1 MDLLRQ
7 RGAEV
12 AGGSRYTFLGDTG
25 EVEASWTHAELDMS
39 ARRIAVA
46 LAGVEPGARA
56 VLLYPPG
63 LDYVAGFFG
72 CLYAGLVA
80 VPAYPPDPSRLERTL
95 PRLRAI
101 IEDSRASVV
110 LTTSFILSMKEFLTE
125 QAPEL
130 NGLFWAATDALDP
143 GGEDGWRPPVARPD
157 TLAFLQY
164 TSGSTGTPKGVML
177 THGNL
182 LHNLGA
188 IHRSFRAS
196 ADSVGVIWLPPYH
209 DMGLIG
215 GILEPLHGG
224 FPVALMSPLTFLRR
238 PLVWLEAISQYQG
251 TISGGPNFA
260 FDLCARRISEE
271 DRARLD
277 LSSWDVA
284 FCGAEPIRT
293 ETLERF
299 TRAFGPQGFRAPSLY
314 PCYGLAE
321 GTLIATGVVQGAG
334 ASALTL
340 EPEALARSRAVR
352 VEPGTPGARELV
364 GCGRSVP
371 DQSLI
376 IVDPEARAPRADGE
390 VGEIWLRGPSIA
402 QGYWQRPEPTEE
414 AFQARLAGTGEGPF
428 LRTGDLGF
436 VVDGELYVTGRRKDL
451 IILRGRNHYP
461 QDLELTAERAH
472 PAIRPGSGAA
482 FSVDVAGEE
491 RLVQVHEVSLRDG
504 VDLAPVLAA
513 VRQALSEEHELQ
525 PHAVLLV
532 EPGSVPKTSSGK
544 IQRRACRESFL
555 DGSLRVVT
563 QWKEGGVLDARADV
577 HEDAAPGST
586 VESMGAWLRSQVAA
600 RLRVRPEEVSTT
612 EPITRLGLDSLA
624 AVELSHDI
632 EKGLGVVLPMEALLR
647 GPTVA
652 ELAGRVL
659 AHRAGSAALA
669 PLALAPRNREEMP
682 ALSFAQ
688 QRLWFLDALVR
699 GSPAYH
705 IPVAV
710 RLVGALDVPALQYA
724 LDVLVR
730 RHETLRT
737 TFVSRDGVPAQR
749 IHADLPVTLAR
760 VDVSGREDR
769 AEETARLAR
778 EEAVRSF
785 DLEKGPL
792 MRALLVKEGEGEHVL
807 VVVMH
812 HIVSDGW
819 SMGVMVREVG
829 RAYEAKV
836 KGAEGKE
843 DALEVQYADWAAWQ
857 REWLEGG
864 ALEEQLGWWR
874 ERLAGAPAALELP
887 TDKPRPVNPTFR
899 AHTVDA
905 SLSRPLSD
913 AVKELARKEGVTPF
927 MVLLAAWQVVLARHA
942 GQDDV
947 SVGTPIAGRQRAETE
962 GLIGFFVN
970 TLVLRT
976 RVEGGGS
983 FRELLGQVRE
993 TTLGAYA
1000 HQDVPFEKLV
1010 EALQPARDLSRHPLF
1025 QVMLA
1030 FQQDSLPELKL
1041 PGLALRA
1048 VPLDSGA
1055 VKFDLSLNLSETAEG
1070 FTGTLISA
1078 ADLFHRASTERM
1090 VRHWHT
1096 LLEAA
1101 TVQPGTRVDALPLLD
1116 DEARR
1121 SVLEAWPDE
1130 RLEAGDDS
1138 CLHAL
1143 FEAQAARVPDA
1154 VAVVGGG
1161 QSLTYLA
1168 LDAGANQ
1175 LAGALRAMGVGPDT
1189 RVGLCVDRRAD
1200 AMRGLLGILKAGGAY
1215 VPLDPANPGER
1226 LRLML
1231 DEAQVDVVV
1240 TLRELASRFDGH
1252 PGRIVLLD
1260 GGDAPF
1266 AAFPA
1271 EAPPARGAV
1280 PSNLAYVIFT
1290 SGSTGR
1296 PRSVGIEHRQIVRY
1310 VRGLVRRLGL
1320 TPGASFASVSTLAA
1334 DLGHTALFP
1343 TLAQG
1348 GTLHL
1353 VDTETASDPAALGA
1367 YFTRHG
1373 VEGLKIVPSHLRAL
1387 LASESPER
1395 LLPRRWLVLGGE
1407 SSDWALVDQVRS
1419 RVPGC
1424 AVFNHY
1430 GPTETTVGVLTLPA
1444 SALALED
1451 RPVVVPLGRPLPEVR
1466 AYVLDAGLRPVPPGV
1481 AGGLYIAGG
1490 TVGRGYLGRPELTAE
1505 RFIPSPF
1512 AKAPGERMYRTG
1524 DRARLGPDGAIVFLG
1539 REDDQLK
1546 VRGFRVEPGE
1556 VEAVLKQHPAI
1567 REAVVVV
1574 RDANGGERRLVAYAV
1589 PASGGQLAPD
1599 LLKTFL
1605 EERLPS
1611 YLVPSAV
1618 VVLETLPLT
1627 PNGKVDRRA
1636 LPEPAALARA
1646 EPAAPGTPYEALLA
1660 SVWSQVLGVSDVGPG
1675 DDFFERGGHSLLAT
1689 RAVSRIRSVFQV
1701 DLPLRALFETPKLG
1715 ALARRLEALS
1725 RTGADAV
1732 RPPVVS
1738 VPRDRPLPLSFAQQ
1752 RLWFLDRLEPGN
1764 ALYNVPAMLW
1774 LEGALDAEALERS
1787 LAEILQRHE
1796 VLRTTFHETPDGAF
1810 QRVAPAPARALTH
1823 VDLRDAGP
1831 DGRDARARAWAREEA
1846 SRPFDLVGGPPVRM
1860 SLLALEDDRH
1870 VLVLVLHHIVADGWS
1885 LGVLVRELGAL
1896 YGAFTRGAASGLP
1909 ELTVQYADHAVWQ
1922 RGWLQGEVREAQ
1934 LSWWREQLH
1943 DAPRVLDLPLA
1954 RHRPKVRTSQGA
1966 QATHVLPRA
1975 TAEAVRQL
1983 ALREGAT
1990 PFMVLMAAFQ
2000 ALLHR
2005 YTGRTDLLVGTDIAN
2020 RHHAETEALVGFF
2033 VNQVVLRTRPTPVLP
2048 FRALLGQ
2055 VREAA
2060 LGAYAHQDL
2069 PFEELVRDL
2078 NPERS
2083 LGASP
2088 LFQVK
2093 LIFQNARDA
2102 ELSLPGVSL
2111 RVESIDPGASKFDL
2125 TVAFSD
2131 TAEGLSGLW
2140 EYSTDLFDAA
2150 TVARMQEHLRTLLE
2164 GALARPDSALEA
2176 LPLLTKAERAQV
2188 LGAWNT
2194 ASLPFGGPSRVH
2206 RRFEAVVAARGG
2218 EPALRFEGQEVSYRE
2233 LEARS
2238 NVLARHLRAQG
2249 VGLETRVGICL
2260 ERSPELVVAMLATL
2274 KAGGAFVPL
2283 DPAYPSDRLN
2293 FMLQDSSVPVVV
2305 TRSELADELP
2315 ATGAHLVCLDEDAA
2329 RLGRL
2334 PATPL
2339 EDAGAAGHLAYVIY
2353 TSGSTGRPKGTLLT
2367 HGGLCNTAV
2376 AVGRAHGVHP
2386 DSRVLQFA
2394 SSSFDAGVCEVFST
2408 LLSGACLV
2416 LAPRD
2421 ALLPGPALERTLTEQ
2436 AITTVTLTPSV
2447 LAQQSPEGLATLRTV
2462 ISAGEA
2468 CPPEVVRR
2476 WSQGRRFINAYGP
2489 TEITVCAT
2497 LTDQPLS
2504 ADRVTIGGPLANV
2517 SVYVLSPA
2525 LEPVAPGVPGELYV
2539 GGAGVGRGYLGLPSL
2554 TAERFLPDPFAPEP
2568 GARMYRTGDRVRWLE
2583 SGALE
2588 FLGRSDTQVKVR
2600 GFRVELEEVEAVL
2613 GAQSGVQ
2620 AAAATVREEASGVRR
2635 LVGYVVPFEG
2645 AAPDEASLREGLR
2658 RRLPEHMVPSAFVV
2672 LDALPLSPNGK
2683 VDRSA
2688 LPELGGRL
2696 AREEAPFAEPS
2707 TPAERLLA
2715 SLWQQILRVERVGA
2729 DDNFFELGGDS
2740 IISLQVVAQARRA
2753 GLALT
2758 PKQLFEHQKLRDLAA
2773 AATLEAA
2780 PEATHAGPVSGTV
2793 PLTPI
2798 QRWFLEQN
2806 SPAPEHYNQAVL
2818 LSAREPLDAGLVE
2831 AALWALWRHH
2841 DALRLR
2847 FTRSC
2852 EGWSQQH
2859 GSPDEAVTFLVR
2871 EDLSGLPE
2879 AAREAR
2885 LEQVATRVQGS
2896 LELGSGPLMRA
2907 VLFTMGAGQPAR
2919 LLWVIHHLVVD
2930 GVSWRTL
2937 LEDFESAYLALRDG
2951 LAPAL
2956 PARTTSFK
2964 TWAERLE
2971 AHAAT
2976 DAVAAEGEVWAT
2988 QARVPVEPLPQ
2999 DGPGGE
3005 NTVASARTVAVEL
3018 DAQTTRLLLREAPTA
3033 WRARVDELLL
3043 AAVARALGQV
3053 LRVGRVRVTLEGH
3066 GRDVALPGVDV
3077 SRTVGWFTAAYPVV
3091 LDVAGHGSEGALL
3104 RAVRDSVRTVSGR
3117 GASYG
3122 LLRHLRADDLS
3133 RELGAWPAPPV
3144 AFNYLGQF
3152 DGLASGLTLLE
3163 PANGSTG
3170 LAKAPCAL
3178 RTEVLSV
3185 GARVLNE
3192 RLRLEWTYSE
3202 HLHQRATVEALAG
3215 ASLETVRALVAL
3227 RATPDALR
3235 YTPADFPLANL
3246 SADALERILPPGVA
3260 VDDVYP
3266 LSPLQ
3271 EGLLFHGILSPESGA
3286 YFEQVSCSFHAP
3298 LNVQAFHRAWQEAV
3312 ATEPVLRT
3320 AFRWEGLERPLQVVL
3335 ARAELPWREL
3345 DWRGLSPEEQEARL
3359 MALRAE
3365 DRARGLELTHAPLM
3379 RMSLIRVD
3387 ARVHHLVW
3395 SFHHLLMD
3403 GWSVG
3408 LLLRRIFSLY
3418 EAFGQGRSLPR
3429 GGGATFRDYI
3439 AWLQRQ
3445 DLGRA
3450 ERYWRDALA
3459 GLTQPT
3465 PLPEDRGAAHASDSR
3480 MLRRLSL
3487 SGAVTSALQEF
3498 ARQQQVT
3505 LNTLVQ
3511 AAWGLMLGRCAGLED
3526 VVFGA
3531 TVSGRPPEVEGVES
3545 TVGLLINSL
3554 PVRVRMPADA
3564 VLGPWLQAF
3573 QQRQAEQRQFEFSPL
3588 VQVQGWSGLSRG
3600 ASLFEALL
3608 VFENY
3613 PLDSAVWEWA
3623 RDLEVRGF
3631 VVSEWTNYPLTCVV
3645 VPGRELELKL
3655 LHDVGRFA
3663 PESAD
3668 AMLRHLATLLES
3680 FVSHAEARLDA
3691 LPMLSAAERQQVL
3704 AWGQPRAPAFEHA
3717 PNVHQ
3722 RFESWA
3728 AKTPDAVAVTY
3739 EGESLTYGE
3748 LNRRANQL
3756 AHHLRKQGVGP
3767 EVRVGLCVERSLEM
3781 LVGLL
3786 AILKAGGTYVPLDPS
3801 YPPERL
3807 AFLLED
3813 ADVPLLL
3820 TQARLV
3826 PTLPADRPVFRLD
3839 SDWDQVA
3846 RAPTHDLAPT
3856 ATPEHGCYVIYT
3868 SGSTGR
3874 PKGMQIDHARV
3885 TRLFTATAPWFSFGP
3900 DEVWTLFH
3908 SYAFDFSVWEIWGAL
3923 IHGARLVIVPY
3934 LVSRSP
3940 ESFRALVHDEGVT
3953 VLNQTPSAFLQFVQ
3967 ADAARA
3973 SGASSLRWIIFGG
3986 ETLEFSSLRAWF
3998 ERHGDARPKL
4008 VNMYG
4013 ITETTV
4019 HVTYRPLT
4027 AQDAAGAQPSS
4038 VGVPI
4043 PDLQVYV
4050 LDARGELA
4058 PAGVP
4063 GELFVGGEG
4072 PGRGYLKRPALTA
4085 ERFVPDPFSGRSG
4098 ARLYRTG
4105 DLGRWRSTGELEH
4118 LGRIDQQVKLRGFRI
4133 ELGEIEAAL
4142 RAQPSV
4148 RDAVVLVRTVSGD
4161 ARLVGYVTA
4170 REGARVDPWE
4180 LRRVLRDRLPDYMV
4194 PQAIVPLASFPLTSH
4209 GKLAREALPL
4219 PETVE
4224 AGESSSTDTAP
4235 RTPTEELLAG
4245 IWASVLG
4252 VARVGRDDDFFE
4264 LGGHSLLATQ
4274 VVSRLHTV
4282 FPVKVPLRELFEHPT
4297 VAMLG
4302 QWLDAALGARTGAE
4316 ALARIPP
4323 RSRSEGE
4330 PLPLSF
4336 AQQRLWFLDRL
4347 MPGSAAYNIQAALR
4361 LKGPL
4366 DVVALEQ
4373 AFTFA
4378 VQRHEALRT
4387 TFGSVDGRPFQRIAT
4402 DASFALRTVDVSGR
4416 EDRARETARVAEE
4429 EAQRPFDLE
4438 KGPLLRAL
4446 VVKEGEGEHVLV
4458 VVMHH
4463 IVSDGWSMGVMVRE
4477 VGRAYEAKV
4486 KGAEGRE
4493 EALEVQY
4500 ADWAAWQ
4507 REWLEG
4513 GALEEQL
4520 GWWRERLAGAPAAL
4534 ELPTDKPRPV
4544 VPSAA
4549 GASLDVRL
4557 PRPLSEAVKALA
4569 RKEGVTPFMVL
4580 LAAWQVVLSRHAG
4593 QDDVSVGTPI
4603 AGRQRAETEGL
4614 IGFFVNTL
4622 VLRTRVEGGGSFRE
4636 LLGQVRETTLGAYAH
4651 QDVPFEKLVEALQPA
4666 RDLSRHPLFQV
4677 LFTLQNTPVTPW
4689 AVPDLSA
4696 EPYALSRQASKFDLA
4711 LSLTDQEDGFAGSV
4725 EYSTDLYEE
4734 RTVRRWM
4741 ESYERVVKALVEKP
4755 EQRVGEV
4762 EWMGLEERR
4771 RVVEEWNRTE
4781 KAYGGKEQCGHEVF
4795 EAVVDATPE
4804 AEAVRTREGGVR
4816 YREVE
4821 ERANQLAHQ
4830 LRGLGVGPE
4839 VRVGLLVERSVEWV
4853 VGMMAVLKA
4862 GGAFVPVD
4870 VTLPALR
4877 VGELLEESGVAL
4889 VLTSQRH
4896 AALIPNPHTPVVLMD
4911 TDAVQLAKQS
4921 KTRPTKTVSPQSLAY
4936 VLYTSGSTGKPKGV
4950 MVRHGGLANMAHAV
4964 AEAHGVKP
4972 EDRVLQFASPGF
4984 DASVAE
4990 VFSTLAAGA
4999 SVCVAPR
5006 EALMPGGALEATVK
5020 ELGATVATLT
5030 PSVLGQVE
5038 DGGLEGL
5045 RTLISA
5051 GEAVSPGLVRK
5062 WSEGRRMLNGYG
5074 PTEVTV
5080 CASVA
5085 ASLKAERVTV
5095 GRPLGN
5101 VRLYVLDEAQ
5111 RPVGVG
5117 VVGELYVGGA
5127 GLARGY
5133 LGQPGLTAERFV
5145 PDGFSGEAG
5154 GRLYRTGDLVRWG
5167 EEGEVEYV
5175 GRRDGQ
5181 VKVRGMRL
5189 EVGEVE
5195 GVLGTHPGVKQVAVV
5210 ARKEAGGTKLWAY
5223 VVGEVEAGALR
5234 EWLRERVPEHMV
5246 PVAYG
5251 RLEALPLTASGKVDR
5266 AKLPALTAEATPR
5279 AQAFVPP
5286 TTELERS
5293 LTALWQ
5299 EVLGVE
5305 RVGLEDRFFDLGGN
5319 SLTLV
5324 QLHSRMR
5331 GLLKVEVP
5339 LAELF
5344 QYSSIAALVA
5354 RVRDRSEPADA
5365 PDEAATVEEF
5375 AQRRARAGQRRRV
5388 RQQLEVMTQEDADE

>member
-1 MDLLRQ
+1 MELLRH
-7 RGAEV
+7 RGAD
-12 AGGSRYTFLGDTG
+12 AAHASRYTFLGETG
-25 EVEASWTHAELDMS
+25 ELEASWTHAELDLY
-39 ARRIAVA
+39 ARRIAGA

-63 LDYVAGFFG
+63 LDYIAGFFG

-101 IEDSRASVV
+101 IEDSRATVV
-110 LTTSFILSMKEFLTE
+110 LTTSFILSMKEFLTD

-130 NGLFWAATDALDP
+130 NGLHWAATDALEP
-143 GGEDGWRPPVARPD
+143 GAEDGWRPPVARPD

-164 TSGSTGTPKGVML
+164 TSGSTGMPKGVML

-182 LHNLGA
+182 LHNLDA

-215 GILEPLHGG
+215 GILEPLNGG
-224 FPVALMSPLTFLRR
+224 FPVTLMSPLTFLRR
-238 PLVWLEAISQYQG
+238 PLVWLEAISQYKG

-277 LSSWDVA
+277 LSSWEVA

-299 TRAFGPQGFRAPSLY
+299 NRTFGPQGFRAPSLY

-321 GTLIATGVVQGAG
+321 GTLIATGVTQGAG

-340 EPEALARSRAVR
+340 EAEALARSRAVR
-352 VEPGTPGARELV
+352 VEPGTPGSRELV
-364 GCGRSVP
+364 GCGRSMA
-371 DQSLI
+371 DQSML
-376 IVDPEARAPRADGE
+376 IVDPEARTPRADGE

-402 QGYWQRPEPTEE
+402 QGYWQRPEQTEE

-504 VDLAPVLAA
+504 VDLGPVLAA

-525 PHAVLLV
+525 PHALLLV

-563 QWKEGGVLDARADV
+563 QWKEGGALEAHADV
-577 HEDAAPGST
+577 QEDAAPGDT
-586 VESMGAWLRSQVAA
+586 AESMGAWLRSRVAA
-600 RLRVRPEEVSTT
+600 RLRVRPDEVSST

-632 EKGLGVVLPMEALLR
+632 EKGLGIILPMEALLQ
-647 GPTVA
+647 GPTIA

-659 AHRAGSAALA
+659 AHRAGSNRLA
-669 PLALAPRNREEMP
+669 PPALKPRTREELP

-710 RLVGALDVPALQYA
+710 RLVGPLDVPALQHA

-749 IHADLPVTLAR
+749 IHPDLPVTLEP

-769 AEETARLAR
+769 AQETARLAR
-778 EEAVRSF
+778 VEAARSF
-785 DLEKGPL
+785 DLETGPL

-829 RAYEAKV
+829 KAYEAKV
-836 KGAEGKE
+836 KGEEWREA
-843 DALEVQYADWAAWQ
+843 ALDVQYADWAAWQ

-864 ALEEQLGWWR
+864 ALEEQLGWWKQQ
-874 ERLAGAPAALELP
+874 LAGAPAALELP

-899 AHTVDA
+899 AHNVDA
-905 SLSRPLSD
+905 SLSRSLSE
-913 AVKELARKEGVTPF
+913 AVKGLARQEGVTPF
-927 MVLLAAWQVVLARHA
+927 MVLLAAWQLVLAKHA

-976 RVEGGGS
+976 RVESGAS
-983 FRELLGQVRE
+983 FRELLAQVRE

-1010 EALQPARDLSRHPLF
+1010 EALQPARDLARHPLF

-1070 FTGTLISA
+1070 FTGTLISS

-1101 TVQPGTRVDALPLLD
+1101 TVQPGLRVDALPLLD
-1116 DEARR
+1116 EEARR
-1121 SVLEAWPDE
+1121 SVLEAWPEE
-1130 RLEAGDDS
+1130 RLEAGDDT

-1143 FEAQAARVPDA
+1143 FEAQAARVPDD
-1154 VAVVGGG
+1154 VAVMGGG
-1161 QSLTYLA
+1161 QSLTYRA

-1175 LAGALRAMGVGPDT
+1175 LAGALRAMGVGPDA

-1231 DEAQVDVVV
+1231 DEARVDVVV
-1240 TLRELASRFDGH
+1240 TIRELASRFDGH
-1252 PGRIVLLD
+1252 PGRLVLLD
-1260 GGDAPF
+1260 DGEAPF
-1266 AAFPA
+1266 ASFPSD
-1271 EAPPARGAV
+1271 APPVRGAV

-1296 PRSVGIEHRQIVRY
+1296 PRSVGIEHRHIVRY
-1310 VRGLVRRLGL
+1310 VRGLVRRLDL
-1320 TPGASFASVSTLAA
+1320 AQGASFASVSTLAA

-1367 YFTRHG
+1367 YFARHG

-1419 RVPGC
+1419 LVPGC

-1444 SALALED
+1444 SAQARED

-1490 TVGRGYLGRPELTAE
+1490 TVGRGYLGRPELTAD

-1512 AKAPGERMYRTG
+1512 AKTPGERMYRTG

-1567 REAVVVV
+1567 AEAVVVA
-1574 RDANGGERRLVAYAV
+1574 RDAGGGERRLVAYAV
-1589 PASGGQLAPD
+1589 PATGGQLGPD

-1627 PNGKVDRRA
+1627 ANGKVERRA
-1636 LPEPAALARA
+1636 LPEPAGFARA
-1646 EPAAPGTPYEALLA
+1646 EPSAPGTPYEALLA
-1660 SVWSQVLGVSDVGPG
+1660 SVWAQVLGVSDVGPD

-1732 RPPVVS
+1732 RPPVVP

-1752 RLWFLDRLEPGN
+1752 RLWFLDRMEPGN

-1787 LAEILQRHE
+1787 LAEILLRHE
-1796 VLRTTFHETPDGAF
+1796 VLRTTFHETPDGAV
-1810 QRVAPAPARALTH
+1810 QRVAAAPARALTH
-1823 VDLRDAGP
+1823 VDLRDVAP
-1831 DGRDARARAWAREEA
+1831 DALEARAREWAREDA
-1846 SRPFDLVGGPPVRM
+1846 SRPFDLVTGPPVRM
-1860 SLLALEDDRH
+1860 ALLTLRDDRH
-1870 VLVLVLHHIVADGWS
+1870 VLVLVMHHIVADGWS

-1896 YGAFTRGAASGLP
+1896 YGAFTRGTASGLP
-1909 ELTVQYADHAVWQ
+1909 ALAVQYADHAVWQ
-1922 RGWLQGEVREAQ
+1922 RGWLQGAVRDAQ
-1934 LSWWREQLH
+1934 LSWWREQLQ

-1966 QATHVLPRA
+1966 QAMHVLPRA
-1975 TAEAVRQL
+1975 TAESVRQL

-1990 PFMVLMAAFQ
+1990 PFMVMMAAFQ

-2083 LGASP
+2083 LSASP

-2102 ELSLPGVSL
+2102 ELALPGLSL

-2140 EYSTDLFDAA
+2140 EYSTDLFDAV

-2164 GALARPDSALEA
+2164 GALSRPDGALET
-2176 LPLLTKAERAQV
+2176 LPLLTEAERAHV
-2188 LGAWNT
+2188 LGTWNAAT
-2194 ASLPFGGPSRVH
+2194 LPIGEPLRVH
-2206 RRFEAVVAARGG
+2206 RRFEAAVEAFGDR
-2218 EPALRFEGQEVSYRE
+2218 PALRFEGQELSYRE

-2238 NVLARHLRAQG
+2238 NALARHLRAQG

-2283 DPAYPSDRLN
+2283 DPAYPSARLT
-2293 FMLQDSSVPVVV
+2293 FMLQDSAVPVVV

-2329 RLGRL
+2329 RLERL
-2334 PATPL
+2334 PGTPL
-2339 EDAGAAGHLAYVIY
+2339 EDAGAPGHLAYVIY

-2416 LAPRD
+2416 LAPKD

-2447 LAQQSPEGLATLRTV
+2447 LAQQSPEGLTRLETI

-2476 WSQGRRFINAYGP
+2476 WSPGRRFINAYGP

-2517 SVYVLSPA
+2517 RVYVLSPA
-2525 LEPVAPGVPGELYV
+2525 LLPVPPGVPGELYV
-2539 GGAGVGRGYLGLPSL
+2539 GGAGVGRGYLGHPSL
-2554 TAERFLPDPFAPEP
+2554 TAERFIPDPFSPEP

-2583 SGALE
+2583 VGALE
-2588 FLGRSDTQVKVR
+2588 FLGRSDSQVKVR
-2600 GFRVELEEVEAVL
+2600 GFRIELEEVEAVL
-2613 GAQSGVQ
+2613 GAQPGVQ

-2658 RRLPEHMVPSAFVV
+2658 RRLPEHMVPAAFVV

-2683 VDRSA
+2683 VDRNA
-2688 LPELGGRL
+2688 LPALGGRP
-2696 AREEAPFAEPS
+2696 AREETPFVEPS
-2707 TPAERLLA
+2707 TPAELLLA

-2753 GLALT
+2753 GLAIT

-2773 AATLEAA
+2773 AATLD
-2780 PEATHAGPVSGTV
+2780 ATPAVADAGPVSGTV

-2798 QRWFLEQN
+2798 QRWFLEQG

-2818 LSAREPLDAGLVE
+2818 LGARESLDAGLVE
-2831 AALWALWRHH
+2831 AALRALWRHH

-2847 FTRSC
+2847 FTRAC
-2852 EGWSQQH
+2852 DGWSQQY
-2859 GSPDEAVTFLVR
+2859 GSPDEAVDFLVR

-2879 AAREAR
+2879 EAREAR

-2896 LELGSGPLMRA
+2896 LDLGSGPLMRA
-2907 VLFTMGAGQPAR
+2907 VLFTMGTGQPAR

-2937 LEDFESAYLALRDG
+2937 LEDFESAYLALRNG
-2951 LAPAL
+2951 QAPAL
-2956 PARTTSFK
+2956 PPRTTSFK

-2971 AHAAT
+2971 AYAAT
-2976 DAVAAEGEVWAT
+2976 DAVAAEADVWRA
-2988 QARVPVEPLPQ
+2988 QAHVPVEPLPL

-3005 NTVASARTVAVEL
+3005 NTVASARTVSVEL
-3018 DAQTTRLLLREAPTA
+3018 DAETTRLLLREAPTA

-3043 AAVARALGQV
+3043 SAVARSLGQV
-3053 LRVGRVRVTLEGH
+3053 LRVGRVRVTLEAH
-3066 GRDVALPGVDV
+3066 GRDVPLTGVDV
-3077 SRTVGWFTAAYPVV
+3077 SRTVGWFTAAYPVA
-3091 LDVAGHGSEGALL
+3091 LDVAGRGSEGDLL

-3122 LLRHLRADDLS
+3122 LLRHLCADDVS
-3133 RELGAWPAPPV
+3133 RDLGSQPAPPV

-3152 DGLASGLTLLE
+3152 DGLAAGLTLLE
-3163 PANGSTG
+3163 PASGSTG
-3170 LAKAPCAL
+3170 LSKAPGAL

-3185 GARVLNE
+3185 GARVLKE

-3202 HLHQRATVEALAG
+3202 HLHQRATIEALAG
-3215 ASLETVRALVAL
+3215 ASLESVRALVSL
-3227 RATPDALR
+3227 RTTPDALR
-3235 YTPADFPLANL
+3235 YTPADFPLAKL
-3246 SADALERILPPGVA
+3246 SADVLERILPPGEA
-3260 VDDVYP
+3260 VEDVYP

-3271 EGLLFHGILSPESGA
+3271 EGLLFHGILEPESGA

-3298 LNVQAFHRAWQEAV
+3298 LNAQAFHRAWQEAV

-3320 AFRWEGLERPLQVVL
+3320 AFRWEGLERPRQVVL

-3359 MALRAE
+3359 VQLRAE
-3365 DRARGLELTHAPLM
+3365 DRARGLDLTHAPLM
-3379 RMSLIRVD
+3379 RMSLIRTD

-3418 EAFGQGRSLPR
+3418 EAFGQGRALPR
-3429 GGGATFRDYI
+3429 SQGATFRDYI
-3439 AWLQRQ
+3439 AWLQHQ

-3459 GLTQPT
+3459 GFTQPT
-3465 PLPEDRGAAHASDSR
+3465 PLPEDRGAARANNSR
-3480 MLRRLSL
+3480 MLRQLSL

-3498 ARQQQVT
+3498 ARQQQLT

-3511 AAWGLMLGRCAGLED
+3511 AAWGLMLGRFAGLED

-3531 TVSGRPPEVEGVES
+3531 TVSGRPPEIEGVES

-3554 PVRVRMPADA
+3554 PVRVRMSGDA

-3588 VQVQGWSGLSRG
+3588 VEVQGWSGLSRG
-3600 ASLFEALL
+3600 ESLFEALL

-3631 VVSEWTNYPLTCVV
+3631 AVSEWTNYPLTCVV

-3655 LHDVGRFA
+3655 VHDVGRFE

-3668 AMLRHLATLLES
+3668 AMLRHVGMLLES

-3691 LPMLSAAERQQVL
+3691 LPLLSAPERQQVL
-3704 AWGQPRAPAFEHA
+3704 AWGQPRAPAFDRE

-3722 RFESWA
+3722 CFEAWA
-3728 AKTPDAVAVTY
+3728 ARTPDAVAVK
-3739 EGESLTYGE
+3739 GEQASLTYGE

-3767 EVRVGLCVERSLEM
+3767 DVRVGLCVERSLEM

-3786 AILKAGGTYVPLDPS
+3786 AILKAGAAYVPVDAKLPV
-3801 YPPERL
+3801 ERITWMLQAAGVRVLVTQAAL
-3807 AFLLED
+3807 ADELRPVAEVQVLLD
-3813 ADVPLLL
+3813 ADATVI
-3820 TQARLV
+3820 ARESETALGV
-3826 PTLPADRPVFRLD
+3826 TVPAD
-3839 SDWDQVA
+3839 A
-3846 RAPTHDLAPT
+3846 LA
-3856 ATPEHGCYVIYT
+3856 YVMFT

-3874 PKGMQIDHARV
+3874 PKGVSVPHRGI
-3885 TRLFTATAPWFSFGP
+3885 TRLVRGADFIHFGP
-3900 DEVWTLFH
+3900 EEVFLQLAPI
-3908 SYAFDFSVWEIWGAL
+3908 AFDASTLELWGAL
-3923 IHGARLVIVPY
+3923 LNGATLVLAPPKALSLEETGALLRREGITTLWLTAALFEQMVLHQGDALARVKQVLAGGDVLPVERVREHLRRMAPGAV
-3934 LVSRSP
+3934 LVNGYGP
-3940 ESFRALVHDEGVT
+3940 TENT
-3953 VLNQTPSAFLQFVQ
+3953 T
-3967 ADAARA
+3967 
-3973 SGASSLRWIIFGG
+3973 
-3986 ETLEFSSLRAWF
+3986 FSTTYTLRAGDTV
-3998 ERHGDARPKL
+3998 ERSVPIG
-4008 VNMYG
+4008 
-4013 ITETTV
+4013 
-4019 HVTYRPLT
+4019 RPLT
-4027 AQDAAGAQPSS
+4027 NSSAWVLNAGLRP
-4038 VGVPI
+4038 VP
-4043 PDLQVYV
+4043 
-4050 LDARGELA
+4050 
-4058 PAGVP
+4058 P
-4063 GELFVGGEG
+4063 GMPGTLYVGGDG
-4072 PGRGYLKRPALTA
+4072 LAWGYLQRADLTA
-4085 ERFVPDPFSGRSG
+4085 ERFIPHPFSSEPG
-4098 ARLYRTG
+4098 ARLYDTG
-4105 DLGRWRSTGELEH
+4105 DRVRWLRDGTLEFLGRT
-4118 LGRIDQQVKLRGFRI
+4118 DFQVKLRGFRV

-4142 RAQPSV
+4142 RAHPAV
-4148 RDAVVLVRTVSGD
+4148 RDAVVVVRTVAGD

-4170 REGARVDPWE
+4170 RDGAHVDPWE
-4180 LRRVLRDRLPDYMV
+4180 LRRMLRDRLPDYMV
-4194 PQAIVPLASFPLTSH
+4194 PQALVPLDAFPLTAH

-4219 PETVE
+4219 PETVGTE
-4224 AGESSSTDTAP
+4224 ESASADGAP
-4235 RTPTEELLAG
+4235 RTPTEQLLAD

-4264 LGGHSLLATQ
+4264 LGGHSLLATR
-4274 VVSRLHTV
+4274 VVSRLHAV
-4282 FPVKVPLRELFEHPT
+4282 FPLKVPLRELFEHPT
-4297 VAMLG
+4297 VASLG
-4302 QWLDAALGARTGAE
+4302 QWLDAALGAKSGSE
-4316 ALARIPP
+4316 AIARIS
-4323 RSRSEGE
+4323 SRARGEGE

-4336 AQQRLWFLDRL
+4336 AQQRLWFLDQL
-4347 MPGSAAYNIQAALR
+4347 TPGSAAYNIQAALR

-4366 DVVALEQ
+4366 EVNALEQ
-4373 AFTFA
+4373 AFTHV

-4387 TFGSVDGRPFQRIAT
+4387 TFGSVEGRPFQRIASDT
-4402 DASFALRTVDVSGR
+4402 SFALRRVDVSGIR
-4416 EDRARETARVAEE
+4416 DRARETARVATE

-4438 KGPLLRAL
+4438 AGPLMRAL
-4446 VVKEGEGEHVLV
+4446 LVKEGEGEHVLV
-4458 VVMHH
+4458 LVMHH

-4486 KGAEGRE
+4486 KGTTAQE
-4493 EALEVQY
+4493 EPLEVQY

-4520 GWWRERLAGAPAAL
+4520 GWWRQRLAGAPAAL

-4544 VPSAA
+4544 VPSSA
-4549 GASLDVRL
+4549 GASLDVHL
-4557 PRPLSEAVKALA
+4557 PRSLAGSVKALA
-4569 RKEGVTPFMVL
+4569 KQEGVTPFMVL
-4580 LAAWQVVLSRHAG
+4580 LAAWQVVLARHAG

-4603 AGRQRAETEGL
+4603 AGRQRVETEGL

-4622 VLRTRVEGGGSFRE
+4622 VLRTRVESGASFRE
-4636 LLGQVRETTLGAYAH
+4636 LLAQVRETTLGAYAH

-4666 RDLSRHPLFQV
+4666 RDLARHPLFQV

-4689 AVPDLSA
+4689 AVPGLSA
-4696 EPYALSRQASKFDLA
+4696 APYALARQASKFDLA
-4711 LSLTDQEDGFAGSV
+4711 LSLTEQEDGFAGSV

-4741 ESYERVVKALVEKP
+4741 EGFERMVRALVEKP
-4755 EQRVGEV
+4755 EQRVGDV
-4762 EWMGLEERR
+4762 EWMGAEERR
-4771 RVVEEWNRTE
+4771 RVVEEWNRTG
-4781 KAYGGKEQCGHEVF
+4781 KTYGPKDECGHEAF
-4795 EAVVDATPE
+4795 EAVVDARPE
-4804 AEAVRTREGGVR
+4804 AEAVRTEAGGVS
-4816 YREVE
+4816 YAEVE
-4821 ERANQLAHQ
+4821 AKANQLAHHLKGQ
-4830 LRGLGVGPE
+4830 GVSPE

-4853 VGMMAVLKA
+4853 VGMLAVLKA

-4870 VTLPALR
+4870 VTLPAMR

-4889 VLTSQRH
+4889 VLTSQRF
-4896 AALIPNPHTPVVLMD
+4896 AALVPNPHTPVVLMD
-4911 TDAVQLAKQS
+4911 ADAVQLAKHP
-4921 KTRPTKTVSPQSLAY
+4921 TARPTKNMSPESMAY
-4936 VLYTSGSTGKPKGV
+4936 VLFTSGSTGKPKGV

-4972 EDRVLQFASPGF
+4972 EDRVLQYASPGF

-4999 SVCVAPR
+4999 SLCLAPR

-5020 ELGATVATLT
+5020 SLGATVVTLT
-5030 PSVLGQVE
+5030 PSVLGQVQ
-5038 DGGLEGL
+5038 DGGLEGI

-5051 GEAVSPGLVRK
+5051 GEAVPAALVRK

-5085 ASLKAERVTV
+5085 TSLSPERVTV
-5095 GRPLGN
+5095 GKPLGN

-5133 LGQPGLTAERFV
+5133 LGQPALTAERFL

-5154 GRLYRTGDLVRWG
+5154 SRLYRTGDLVRWG
-5167 EEGEVEYV
+5167 EDGDVEYV

-5195 GVLGTHPGVKQVAVV
+5195 GVLATHPAVKQAAVV
-5210 ARKEAGGTKLWAY
+5210 AKKDATGTKLWAY
-5223 VVGEVEAGALR
+5223 VVGDVETAALR

-5246 PVAYG
+5246 PTAYG
-5251 RLEALPLTASGKVDR
+5251 TLEALPLTSSGKVDR
-5266 AKLPALTAEATPR
+5266 AKLPALSADAMRTR
-5279 AQAFVPP
+5279 AFVPP
-5286 TTELERS
+5286 TTELERN

-5319 SLTLV
+5319 SLLLV

-5344 QYSSIAALVA
+5344 QFSNIAALVA
-5354 RVRDRSEPADA
+5354 RVQERSEQMDA
-5365 PDEAATVEEF
+5365 PNEAAVEEEF
-5375 AQRRARAGQRRRV
+5375 AQRRARAGQRRKA
-5388 RQQLEVMTQEDADE
+5388 RQQVEVSTQEDADE

>member
-1 MDLLRQ
+1 MDLLRH
-7 RGAEV
+7 RSAD
-12 AGGSRYTFLGDTG
+12 AARASRYTFLGETG
-25 EVEASWTHAELDMS
+25 ELEASWTHAELDLY
-39 ARRIAVA
+39 ARRIAGA

-63 LDYVAGFFG
+63 LDYIAGFFG

-101 IEDSRASVV
+101 IEDSRATVV
-110 LTTSFILSMKEFLTE
+110 LTTSFILSMKEFLTD

-130 NGLFWAATDALDP
+130 NGLHWAATDALEP
-143 GGEDGWRPPVARPD
+143 GAEDGWRPPVARPD

-164 TSGSTGTPKGVML
+164 TSGSTGMPKGVML

-182 LHNLGA
+182 LHNLDA

-215 GILEPLHGG
+215 GILEPLNGG
-224 FPVALMSPLTFLRR
+224 FPVTLMSPLTFLRR
-238 PLVWLEAISQYQG
+238 PLVWLEAISQYKG

-271 DRARLD
+271 ERARLD
-277 LSSWDVA
+277 LSSWEVA

-299 TRAFGPQGFRAPSLY
+299 NRTFGPQGFRAPSLY

-321 GTLIATGVVQGAG
+321 GTLIATGVAQGAG

-340 EPEALARSRAVR
+340 EAEALARSRAVR
-352 VEPGTPGARELV
+352 VEPGTPGSRELV
-364 GCGRSVP
+364 GCGQSMP
-371 DQSLI
+371 DQSML
-376 IVDPEARAPRADGE
+376 IVDPEARTPRADGE

-402 QGYWQRPEPTEE
+402 QGYWQRPEQTEE
-414 AFQARLAGTGEGPF
+414 AFQARLASTGEGPF

-504 VDLAPVLAA
+504 GDLGPVLAA

-525 PHAVLLV
+525 PHALILV

-563 QWKEGGVLDARADV
+563 QWEEGSALEAHADV
-577 HEDAAPGST
+577 HEDAGPGNT
-586 VESMGAWLRSQVAA
+586 AESMGAWLRSRVAA
-600 RLRVRPEEVSTT
+600 RLRVRPDEVSAT

-632 EKGLGVVLPMEALLR
+632 EKGLGVILPMEALLQ
-647 GPTVA
+647 GPTIA

-659 AHRAGSAALA
+659 AHRAGSSRLTP
-669 PLALAPRNREEMP
+669 PLKPRNREELP

-710 RLVGALDVPALQYA
+710 RLVGPLHVPALQHA

-749 IHADLPVTLAR
+749 ILPDLPVTLDQ

-778 EEAVRSF
+778 VEAARSF
-785 DLEKGPL
+785 DLETGPL
-792 MRALLVKEGEGEHVL
+792 MRALLVKEAEGEHVL

-829 RAYEAKV
+829 KAYEAKV
-836 KGAEGKE
+836 KGVAAQEE
-843 DALEVQYADWAAWQ
+843 ALDVQYADWAAWQ

-864 ALEEQLGWWR
+864 ALEEQLGWWKQQ
-874 ERLAGAPAALELP
+874 LAGAPSALELP

-905 SLSRPLSD
+905 SLSRSLSE
-913 AVKELARKEGVTPF
+913 AVKGLAKQEGVTPF
-927 MVLLAAWQVVLARHA
+927 MVLLAAWQVVLAKHA

-970 TLVLRT
+970 TLVVRT
-976 RVEGGGS
+976 KVAGGAS

-1010 EALQPARDLSRHPLF
+1010 EALQPARDLARHPLF

-1101 TVQPGTRVDALPLLD
+1101 TVQPGLRVDALPLLD
-1116 DEARR
+1116 EEARR
-1121 SVLEAWPDE
+1121 AVLEAWPEE
-1130 RLEAGDDS
+1130 RLAAGNDT

-1161 QSLTYLA
+1161 QSLTYRA

-1175 LAGALRAMGVGPDT
+1175 LAGALRAMGVGPDA

-1231 DEAQVDVVV
+1231 DEARVDVVV
-1240 TLRELASRFDGH
+1240 TIRELASRFDGH
-1252 PGRIVLLD
+1252 PGRLVLLD
-1260 GGDAPF
+1260 DGAAPF
-1266 AAFPA
+1266 ASFPSD
-1271 EAPPARGAV
+1271 APPARGAV

-1310 VRGLVRRLGL
+1310 VRGLVRRLDL
-1320 TPGASFASVSTLAA
+1320 SPGASFASVSTLAA

-1367 YFTRHG
+1367 YFARHG

-1419 RVPGC
+1419 LVPGC

-1444 SALALED
+1444 SALARED

-1481 AGGLYIAGG
+1481 AGALYIAGG
-1490 TVGRGYLGRPELTAE
+1490 TVGRGYLGRPELTAD

-1512 AKAPGERMYRTG
+1512 AKTPGERMYRTG

-1567 REAVVVV
+1567 AEAVVVA
-1574 RDANGGERRLVAYAV
+1574 RDAGGGERRLVAYGV
-1589 PASGGQLAPD
+1589 PTTGGQLVPD

-1627 PNGKVDRRA
+1627 ANGKVDRRA
-1636 LPEPAALARA
+1636 LPEPAEFARA
-1646 EPAAPGTPYEALLA
+1646 EPSAPGTPYEALLA
-1660 SVWSQVLGVSDVGPG
+1660 SVWAQVLGVSDVGPG

-1732 RPPVVS
+1732 RPPVVP

-1752 RLWFLDRLEPGN
+1752 RLWFLDRMEPGN

-1774 LEGALDAEALERS
+1774 LDGALDAEALERS
-1787 LAEILQRHE
+1787 LAEILLRHE
-1796 VLRTTFHETPDGAF
+1796 VLRTTFHETPDGAV

-1823 VDLRDAGP
+1823 VNLHDVAPDALE
-1831 DGRDARARAWAREEA
+1831 ARALEWAREEA
-1846 SRPFDLVGGPPVRM
+1846 SRPFDLVAGPPVRM
-1860 SLLALEDDRH
+1860 SLLALRDDRH
-1870 VLVLVLHHIVADGWS
+1870 VLVLVMHHIVADGWS

-1896 YGAFTRGAASGLP
+1896 YGAFTRGTASGLP
-1909 ELTVQYADHAVWQ
+1909 ALAVQYADHAVWQ
-1922 RGWLQGEVREAQ
+1922 RGWLQGAVREAQ
-1934 LSWWREQLH
+1934 LSWWREQLQ

-1990 PFMVLMAAFQ
+1990 PFMVMMAGFQ

-2102 ELSLPGVSL
+2102 ELALPGLSL

-2131 TAEGLSGLW
+2131 TSEGLSGLW

-2164 GALARPDSALEA
+2164 GALSRPDGALET
-2176 LPLLTKAERAQV
+2176 LPLLTEAERAHV
-2188 LGAWNT
+2188 LGTWNAAT
-2194 ASLPFGGPSRVH
+2194 LPIGEPLRVH
-2206 RRFEAVVAARGG
+2206 RRFEAAVATFGDR
-2218 EPALRFEGQEVSYRE
+2218 PALRFEGQDVSYRE

-2238 NVLARHLRAQG
+2238 NALARHLRAQG

-2260 ERSPELVVAMLATL
+2260 ERSPELVIAMLATL

-2283 DPAYPSDRLN
+2283 DPAYPSARLT
-2293 FMLQDSSVPVVV
+2293 FMLQDSAVPVVV

-2329 RLGRL
+2329 RLERL
-2334 PATPL
+2334 PGTPL
-2339 EDAGAAGHLAYVIY
+2339 EDAGAPEHLAYVIY

-2408 LLSGACLV
+2408 LLAGACLV
-2416 LAPRD
+2416 LAPKD

-2447 LAQQSPEGLATLRTV
+2447 LAQQSPEGLTRLETI

-2476 WSQGRRFINAYGP
+2476 WSPGRRFINAYGP

-2517 SVYVLSPA
+2517 RVYVLSPA
-2525 LEPVAPGVPGELYV
+2525 LQPVPPGVPGELYV
-2539 GGAGVGRGYLGLPSL
+2539 GGAGVGRGYLGHPSL
-2554 TAERFLPDPFAPEP
+2554 TAERFMPDPFATEP
-2568 GARMYRTGDRVRWLE
+2568 GARMYRTGDRARWLE
-2583 SGALE
+2583 AGALE
-2588 FLGRSDTQVKVR
+2588 FLGRSDAQVKVR
-2600 GFRVELEEVEAVL
+2600 GFRIELEEVEAVL
-2613 GAQSGVQ
+2613 GAQAGVQ

-2645 AAPDEASLREGLR
+2645 AAVDEASLRDGLR

-2688 LPELGGRL
+2688 LPALGGRPT
-2696 AREEAPFAEPS
+2696 REEATFVEPS

-2753 GLALT
+2753 GLAIT

-2773 AATLEAA
+2773 AATLD
-2780 PEATHAGPVSGTV
+2780 ATPAVADAGPASGTV

-2798 QRWFLEQN
+2798 QRWFLEQG

-2818 LSAREPLDAGLVE
+2818 LAARESLDAGLVE
-2831 AALWALWRHH
+2831 AALRALWRHH

-2847 FTRSC
+2847 FTRAC
-2852 EGWSQQH
+2852 DGWSQQY
-2859 GSPDEAVTFLVR
+2859 GSPDEAVDFLVR

-2879 AAREAR
+2879 EAREAR

-2896 LELGSGPLMRA
+2896 LDLGSGPLMRA
-2907 VLFTMGAGQPAR
+2907 VLFTMGVGQPAR

-2951 LAPAL
+2951 QAPAL
-2956 PARTTSFK
+2956 PPRTTSFK

-2971 AHAAT
+2971 SYAAT
-2976 DAVAAEGEVWAT
+2976 DAVAAEAEVWAA
-2988 QARVPVEPLPQ
+2988 QARVPVEPLPL

-3018 DAQTTRLLLREAPTA
+3018 DAETTRLLLREAPTA

-3043 AAVARALGQV
+3043 SAVARALGQV

-3091 LDVAGHGSEGALL
+3091 LDVAGRGSEGDLL

-3122 LLRHLRADDLS
+3122 MLRHLRGDDVS
-3133 RELGAWPAPPV
+3133 RGLGVQPAPPV

-3152 DGLASGLTLLE
+3152 DGLAAGLTLLE
-3163 PANGSTG
+3163 PASGSTG
-3170 LAKAPCAL
+3170 LSKAPGAL

-3192 RLRLEWTYSE
+3192 RLRLEWTFSE

-3215 ASLETVRALVAL
+3215 ASLESVRSLVAL
-3227 RATPDALR
+3227 RSTPDALR

-3246 SADALERILPPGVA
+3246 SADILERILPPGEA
-3260 VDDVYP
+3260 VEDVYP

-3271 EGLLFHGILSPESGA
+3271 EGLLFHGILAPESGA

-3320 AFRWEGLERPLQVVL
+3320 AFRWEGLERPRQVVFS
-3335 ARAELPWREL
+3335 RAELPWREL

-3359 MALRAE
+3359 VALRAE

-3379 RMSLIRVD
+3379 RMSLIRTD

-3418 EAFGQGRSLPR
+3418 EAFGQGRALPR
-3429 GGGATFRDYI
+3429 SEGATFRDYI
-3439 AWLQRQ
+3439 AWLQHQ

-3465 PLPEDRGAAHASDSR
+3465 PLPEDRGAARASDSR

-3487 SGAVTSALQEF
+3487 SGSVTSALQEF

-3531 TVSGRPPEVEGVES
+3531 TVSGRPPEIEGVES

-3554 PVRVRMPADA
+3554 PVRVRMPGDA

-3573 QQRQAEQRQFEFSPL
+3573 QQRQAEQRQYEFSPL
-3588 VQVQGWSGLSRG
+3588 VEVQGWSGLSRG

-3623 RDLEVRGF
+3623 RNLEVRGF

-3668 AMLRHLATLLES
+3668 AMLRHLGTLLEA
-3680 FVSHAEARLDA
+3680 FVSHADARLDA
-3691 LPMLSAAERQQVL
+3691 LPMLSTMERQQVL
-3704 AWGQPRAPAFEHA
+3704 AWGQPKAPALDPA

-3722 RFESWA
+3722 RFEAWA

-3739 EGESLTYGE
+3739 EQASLTYGE

-3786 AILKAGGTYVPLDPS
+3786 AILKAGGAYVPLDPS
-3801 YPPERL
+3801 YPAERL

-3826 PTLPADRPVFRLD
+3826 PTLPASRPVFRLD
-3839 SDWDQVA
+3839 ADWDRVA
-3846 RAPTHDLAPT
+3846 GEPTQDPAPS
-3856 ATPEHGCYVIYT
+3856 ATPENGCYVIYT
-3868 SGSTGR
+3868 SGSTGK
-3874 PKGMQIDHARV
+3874 PKGMQIEHARV
-3885 TRLFTATAPWFSFGP
+3885 TRLFTATAPWFSFGS

-3940 ESFRALVHDEGVT
+3940 EAFRALVHDEGVT

-3973 SGASSLRWIIFGG
+3973 TGGASSLRWIIFGG

-4019 HVTYRPLT
+4019 HVTFRPLT
-4027 AQDAAGAQPSS
+4027 AEDAAGAQPSS

-4058 PAGVP
+4058 PMGVP

-4085 ERFVPDPFSGRSG
+4085 ERFVPDPFSGRPG
-4098 ARLYRTG
+4098 GRLYRTG
-4105 DLGRWRSTGELEH
+4105 DLGRWRSTGELDH
-4118 LGRIDQQVKLRGFRI
+4118 LGRIDHQVKLRGFRI

-4142 RAQPSV
+4142 RAHPNV
-4148 RDAVVLVRTVSGD
+4148 RDAVVLVRTVAGD

-4170 REGARVDPWE
+4170 RDGAHVDPWE
-4180 LRRVLRDRLPDYMV
+4180 LRRVLRERLPDYMV
-4194 PQAIVPLASFPLTSH
+4194 PQALVPLEAFPLTSH

-4219 PETVE
+4219 PEAVDTE
-4224 AGESSSTDTAP
+4224 ESSSADVAP
-4235 RTPTEELLAG
+4235 RTPTEELLAD

-4274 VVSRLHTV
+4274 VVSRLHSV
-4282 FPVKVPLRELFEHPT
+4282 FPVKVPLRELFENPT
-4297 VAMLG
+4297 VAALG
-4302 QWLDAALGARTGAE
+4302 QWLDAALGAKTGAE
-4316 ALARIPP
+4316 AIARIP
-4323 RSRSEGE
+4323 SRVRGEGE
-4330 PLPLSF
+4330 SLPLSF

-4347 MPGSAAYNIQAALR
+4347 TPGSAAYNIQAALR

-4366 DVVALEQ
+4366 DVAALEQ
-4373 AFTFA
+4373 AFTHV

-4387 TFGSVDGRPFQRIAT
+4387 TFGSVEGRPFQRIAS
-4402 DASFALRTVDVSGR
+4402 DSSFALRRVDVSGG
-4416 EDRARETARVAEE
+4416 EDHARETARVATE

-4438 KGPLLRAL
+4438 AGPLMRAL
-4446 VVKEGEGEHVLV
+4446 LVKEGEGEHVLV

-4477 VGRAYEAKV
+4477 VGKAYEAKA
-4486 KGAEGRE
+4486 KGTAAQE

-4520 GWWRERLAGAPAAL
+4520 GWWRQRLAGAPSAL

-4544 VPSAA
+4544 VPSTE

-4557 PRPLSEAVKALA
+4557 SRSLADAVKALA
-4569 RKEGVTPFMVL
+4569 KQEGVTPFMVL
-4580 LAAWQVVLSRHAG
+4580 LAAWQVVLARHAG

-4603 AGRQRAETEGL
+4603 AGRHHAQTEGL

-4622 VLRTRVEGGGSFRE
+4622 VLRAKVETGATFRE
-4636 LLGQVRETTLGAYAH
+4636 LLAQVRETTLGAYAH

-4666 RDLSRHPLFQV
+4666 RDLARHPLFQV

-4696 EPYALSRQASKFDLA
+4696 APYALSRRASKFDLA
-4711 LSLTDQEDGFAGSV
+4711 LSLTEQEDGFAGSV

-4741 ESYERVVKALVEKP
+4741 DGFERVVRALVEKP
-4755 EQRVGEV
+4755 ERRVGDV
-4762 EWMGLEERR
+4762 EWMGAEERR
-4771 RVVEEWNRTE
+4771 RVVEEWNRTG
-4781 KAYGGKEQCGHEVF
+4781 KAYGPKGECGHEVF
-4795 EAVVDATPE
+4795 ESVADARPE
-4804 AEAVRTREGGVR
+4804 AEAVRTEAGGVS
-4816 YREVE
+4816 YGEVE
-4821 ERANQLAHQ
+4821 ERANQLAHH

-4853 VGMMAVLKA
+4853 VGMVAVLKA

-4877 VGELLEESGVAL
+4877 VGGLLEESGVAM
-4889 VLTSQRH
+4889 VLTSQRF
-4896 AALIPNPHTPVVLMD
+4896 AGLVPNPQTPVVLMD
-4911 TDAVQLAKQS
+4911 ADAVQVAKQP
-4921 KTRPTKTVSPQSLAY
+4921 KTRPTKAVSPESMAY
-4936 VLYTSGSTGKPKGV
+4936 VLFTSGSTGKPKGV
-4950 MVRHGGLANMAHAV
+4950 VVRHGGLANMAHAV

-4999 SVCVAPR
+4999 SLCLAPR
-5006 EALMPGGALEATVK
+5006 EALMPGGALEGTVK
-5020 ELGATVATLT
+5020 QLGATVVTLT
-5030 PSVLGQVE
+5030 PSVLGQVV
-5038 DGGLEGL
+5038 DGGLDGI

-5051 GEAVSPGLVRK
+5051 GEAVPSALVRK
-5062 WSEGRRMLNGYG
+5062 WSEGLRMLNGYG

-5085 ASLKAERVTV
+5085 TSLSPERVTV
-5095 GRPLGN
+5095 GKPLGN
-5101 VRLYVLDEAQ
+5101 VRLYVLDEGQ

-5133 LGQPGLTAERFV
+5133 LGQPALTAERFI

-5154 GRLYRTGDLVRWG
+5154 SRLYRTGDLVRWG
-5167 EEGEVEYV
+5167 EDGEVEYV

-5195 GVLGTHPGVKQVAVV
+5195 GVLAMHPAVKQAAVV
-5210 ARKEAGGTKLWAY
+5210 ARKEATGTKLWAY
-5223 VVGEVEAGALR
+5223 VVGDVETAALR

-5246 PVAYG
+5246 PTAYG
-5251 RLEALPLTASGKVDR
+5251 TLDALPLTSSGKVDR
-5266 AKLPALTAEATPR
+5266 SKLPALTAESTR
-5279 AQAFVPP
+5279 TQAFVPP

-5354 RVRDRSEPADA
+5354 RVRDRSDPVDA
-5365 PDEAATVEEF
+5365 PSEAAVEEEF
-5375 AQRRARAGQRRRV
+5375 AERRARAGQRRKV
-5388 RQQLEVMTQEDADE
+5388 RQQVEVPTQEDSDE